1 MKRLIDDQLLHW
13 KTSSRRKPLIIRGGR
28 QIGKTWSI
36 DRFGQ
41 DHFGSIVKID
51 LEKRRDL
58 HDIFVGDLSSQTILS
73 QLALVAGQRIVPDE
87 TLLFLD
93 EIQACPRALMALRY
107 LYEEQPAL
115 HVIAAGSLLE
125 FALGDL
131 SLRPSMGATL
141 RAAGAVQAG
150 GPADLSFP
158 VGRVR
163 FLDMYPMTFAEF
175 LWAGGQQ
182 QLVEIL
188 QKPPVQLDRAVHHL
202 LLNQLRQYFFVG
214 GMPEAVRAYYE
225 NLSVLDAFE
234 VQTEILDSYRQDF
247 AKYAARADK
256 NCLDGVLVNCAAKVG
271 EQIKYARLVEG
282 FSNPTIHK
290 AFDLLC
296 MAKVINRIPAVKTVG
311 QPLGASINNK
321 KFKSSL
327 IDIGLMQR
335 LNRLPVDIEIRQQ
348 DLLTI
353 YRGKLAEQFVA
364 QELLVTQNSELYYWA
379 RAARGSTAEVDYL
392 VNKDDRIYAVEVKSG
407 KGGSLKSLH
416 MLLDNYPACREGLV
430 LYSGAWAELPEQKI
444 RFIPLYYAGS
454 LV

>member
-1 MKRLIDDQLLHW
+1 MRRLIDDQLLHW

-58 HDIFVGDLSSQTILS
+58 HDIFAGDLSSQSILS

-107 LYEEQPAL
+107 LYEERPAL
-115 HVIAAGSLLE
+115 HVIAAGSLME
-125 FALGDL
+125 FAL
-131 SLRPSMGATL
+131 S
-141 RAAGAVQAG
+141 
-150 GPADLSFP
+150 DLSFP

-163 FLDMYPMTFAEF
+163 FLNMYPMTFAEF

-188 QKPPVQLDRAVHHL
+188 QKPPVQLDRAVHDL

-225 NLSVLDAFE
+225 NLSMLDAFE
-234 VQTEILDSYRQDF
+234 VQSEILDSYRQDF

-271 EQIKYARLVEG
+271 ERIKYARLVEG

-290 AFDLLC
+290 AFALLC
-296 MAKVINRIPAVKTVG
+296 MAKVVNRIPAVKTVG

-348 DLLTI
+348 DLLNV

-364 QELLVTQNSELYYWA
+364 QELLVTQNRELYYWA

-392 VNKDDRIYAVEVKSG
+392 MNKDDRIYAVEVKSG

-416 MLLDNYPACREGLV
+416 MLLDNFPACREGLV
-430 LYSGAWAELPEQKI
+430 LSSGAWAELPEQKI

>member
-1 MKRLIDDQLLHW
+1 
-13 KTSSRRKPLIIRGGR
+13 
-28 QIGKTWSI
+28 
-36 DRFGQ
+36 
-41 DHFGSIVKID
+41 
-51 LEKRRDL
+51 
-58 HDIFVGDLSSQTILS
+58 
-73 QLALVAGQRIVPDE
+73 
-87 TLLFLD
+87 
-93 EIQACPRALMALRY
+93 MALRY

-131 SLRPSMGATL
+131 S
-141 RAAGAVQAG
+141 
-150 GPADLSFP
+150 FP

-182 QLVEIL
+182 QSVEIL

-234 VQTEILDSYRQDF
+234 VQSEILDSYRQDF

-256 NCLDGVLVNCAAKVG
+256 NCLDGVLLNCAAKVG

-321 KFKSSL
+321 KFKASL

-348 DLLTI
+348 DLLNI

-430 LYSGAWAELPEQKI
+430 LSSGAWAELHEQKI

>member
-1 MKRLIDDQLLHW
+1 MRRLIDDQLLHW

-36 DRFGQ
+36 DRFSR
-41 DHFGSIVKID
+41 DHFGSVVKID

-58 HDIFVGDLSSQTILS
+58 HDIFAGDLSSQTILS

-107 LYEEQPAL
+107 LYEEHPAL

-125 FALGDL
+125 FALG
-131 SLRPSMGATL
+131 
-141 RAAGAVQAG
+141 
-150 GPADLSFP
+150 DLSFP

-188 QKPPVQLDRAVHHL
+188 QKPPVHLDRAVHHL
-202 LLNQLRQYFFVG
+202 LLNRLRQYFFVG

-234 VQTEILDSYRQDF
+234 VQTDILDSYRQDF

-271 EQIKYARLVEG
+271 EQVKYARLVEG

-311 QPLGASINNK
+311 QPLGANINNK

-444 RFIPLYYAGS
+444 RFVPLYYAGS